1 MFSKWS
7 PSWRRGESVSPGG
20 PRRVIRRQLPGGR
33 CTRMALQVEELEQ
46 RLAPSTTSIGSLV
59 GRAYFSGHA
68 AANRD
73 NGDVYHF
80 DISPQ
85 DPLVSSEQLDV
96 QISSRDAFG
105 GTANLDLISDSAVLT
120 DDSSIGSTIAFQG
133 KDPPDGDYTSSLRD
147 FASNGPWTGTVYGG
161 VDYRLAL
168 ATAPAEGDLSSETG
182 YPIAFGGPILGALTT
197 V

>member
-1 MFSKWS
+1 
-7 PSWRRGESVSPGG
+7 
-20 PRRVIRRQLPGGR
+20 RVPGGR
-33 CTRMALQVEELEQ
+33 TRTALRVEELEP
-46 RLAPSTTSIGSLV
+46 RVVLSTTTSIGSLV

-73 NGDVYHF
+73 NGDIYHF

-120 DDSSIGSTIAFQG
+120 DDSSIGATIAFQG
-133 KDPPDGDYTSSLRD
+133 KDPPDGDYTSSLSD
-147 FASNGPWTGTVYGG
+147 FASTGPWTGTVYGG

-168 ATAPAEGDLSSETG
+168 ATDPAGGALFSESG
-182 YPIAFGGPILGALTT
+182 PPIAGGAFLGGLTT
-197 V
+197 DAPLSAV